1 MNSTGI
7 RQVLYDLRHQPV
19 IGIVTIAGTA
29 MTIFFIM
36 ITVMMY
42 RGHVAPFA
50 PESNR
55 PRMLIGKFLHITN
68 TTTNYDG
75 SAGMSLDTAE
85 RLFGGL
91 KTAEEVSFDAGN
103 ETLEAM
109 VAGGEMVNAYT
120 RYTDDAFFRIFD
132 HEFLAGAPFDKAASD
147 AGLCKAVISEKTA
160 RRLFDSPENA
170 IGKTFYLQSV
180 PFEVTGVVAE
190 TSPLAEY
197 GSGDVFVPLR
207 SMLEK
212 TWWNFNGPFGPVYA
226 VVLAK
231 SPSDFP
237 AIRAEVNA
245 RKQAMNNDLKANE
258 EVIVDHGSPFTMEEI
273 RTVHGSNG
281 DCSADESRKMRYIIY
296 AIFLLIPAIN
306 LSSMSRS
313 RLRDRIVEIGVRRA
327 YGATRFSIIS
337 RIINENLVVTLIG
350 ALLGI
355 VLSMGFGYF
364 FTGFLYADLST
375 GIPPHIPLGVLFDWQ
390 TLGFVI
396 LASFVLNLLSAGLP
410 AWRASRIDPVN
421 AINNRL

>member
-55 PRMLIGKFLHITN
+55 PRMLIGKYIHTRNLDN
-68 TTTNYDG
+68 GGDG
-75 SAGMSLDTAE
+75 SAGMNPDVAKQLYGDLKSAE
-85 RLFGGL
+85 
-91 KTAEEVSFDAGN
+91 AVSFQVEAG
-103 ETLEAM
+103 TLEAT
-109 VAGGEMVNAYT
+109 VPGGDRMNAYT

-132 HEFLAGAPFDKAASD
+132 HKFLAGAPFDKAASD
-147 AGLCKAVISEKTA
+147 AGLTRAVISETVA
-160 RRLFDSPENA
+160 RRFFGSAENA
-170 IGKTFYLQSV
+170 VGKTFYLQSI
-180 PFEVTGVVAE
+180 PFEVTGVVAD

-197 GSGDVFVPLR
+197 GSGDVFVPML

-212 TWWNFNGPFGPVYA
+212 TWWNFNSVFGMVYA
-226 VVLAK
+226 VILA
-231 SPSDFP
+231 PSADDFP
-237 AIRAEVNA
+237 AVRAEIAA
-245 RKQAMNNDLKANE
+245 RKQALNADLKKDNE
-258 EVIVDHGSPFTMEEI
+258 ELVDHGSPFTMEEV
-273 RTVHGSNG
+273 RTVKGSNG
-281 DCSADESRKMRYIIY
+281 DSSADEGRKMRCIII

-313 RLRDRIVEIGVRRA
+313 RLRHRIVEIGVRRA
-327 YGATRFSIIS
+327 YGATRLSIIS
-337 RIINENLVVTLIG
+337 RIISENLVVTLIG
-350 ALLGI
+350 ALAGI

-364 FTGFLYADLST
+364 FSSFLYADLTT
-375 GIPPHIPLGVLFDWQ
+375 GVPPSIPLRVLFDWQ

-410 AWRASRIDPVN
+410 AWKASRIDPVN